1 MFSVWGG
8 MLPPHMFK
16 TGTEFLTKNILCI
29 DIEGGHGGSSRS
41 LLTALRRVSR
51 DEFNVSVWC
60 RLGGFIEDEY
70 RKCGIACE
78 VEPTMPRLTP
88 VGKWYINFLL
98 CLKFVSFQWMQSKSF
113 RFKLLKAVENF
124 DVIHCNH
131 TSLVLVMCW
140 LKWKR
145 PNSKVV
151 FHVRTMPPVNWLSRW
166 LARKVSNV
174 ANQLIFITSNEKN
187 HFETLIGHSVNGKI
201 LFNPVCMGVSK
212 LPKCMRIVSSA
223 SLKILMLS
231 NFSHERGTDRI
242 IKLAIRMRE
251 ELGNNVHF
259 YVAGNGPPNKK
270 KRFGFRRKQLLSKSE
285 LLAFE
290 LDKTVTLLGHCR
302 YPERLISHCDLLI
315 KPTRENNPWGRDI
328 LEALAGGIPVISVG
342 FFDAFVESGVTGLL
356 QKSYD
361 LEGMVKWILAVQAE
375 PWKLQRMGE
384 NAQNR
389 IKDMC
394 DPAVYALKLQKTWTE
409 MSLTK

>member
-1 MFSVWGG
+1 MLFSVWGG
-8 MLPPHMFK
+8 TLLLHTSK
-16 TGTEFLTKNILCI
+16 KGTKLLTKNILCI

-41 LLTALRRVSR
+41 LHTALRCVSQ
-51 DEFNVSVWC
+51 EKFNVGVWC
-60 RLGGFIEDEY
+60 RLGGFIEAEY
-70 RKCGIACE
+70 RRCGIACE
-78 VEPTMPRLTP
+78 VLPNMPRLTA
-88 VGKWYINFLL
+88 VGKWYINLFL
-98 CLKFVSFQWMQSKSF
+98 CIKFFSYNWIRSRGF
-113 RFKLLKAVENF
+113 RVKLLQAVENF

-145 PNSKVV
+145 PHSKFV
-151 FHVRTMPPVNWLSRW
+151 FHIRTMPPVNWLSRW
-166 LARKVSNV
+166 LARKVSDV
-174 ANQLIFITSNEKN
+174 ANQLIFITSNEKK
-187 HFETLIGHSVNGKI
+187 HFETLIGRSVDGKI
-201 LFNPVCMGVSK
+201 LFNPVGVSVSK
-212 LPKCMRIVSSA
+212 LPVCQRVIDST

-242 IKLAIRMRE
+242 IKLAIRMRK
-251 ELGNNVHF
+251 ELGSKVHF

-270 KRFGFRRKQLLSKSE
+270 KWFVFKRKQFLSESE
-285 LLAFE
+285 LLALE

-342 FFDAFVESGVTGLL
+342 FFDTFVESGVTGLL

-361 LEGMVKWILAVQAE
+361 LEGIVKWILAVQAE
-375 PWKLQRMGE
+375 PWKLQRMGT

-389 IKDMC
+389 IKDTC
-394 DPAVYALKLQKTWTE
+394 DPPAYALKLQKIWTDV
-409 MSLTK
+409 L